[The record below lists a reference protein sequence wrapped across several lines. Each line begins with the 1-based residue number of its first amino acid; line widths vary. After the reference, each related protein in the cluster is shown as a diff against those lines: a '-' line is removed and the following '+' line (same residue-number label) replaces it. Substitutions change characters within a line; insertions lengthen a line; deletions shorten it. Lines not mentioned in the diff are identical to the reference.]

1 MDASMNEVENCRNMN
16 KTIRLIYPQWQGG
29 DIASWIPKIP
39 AEDSSR
45 GYYLGAMLLDFLAPA
60 TEMKTFTVPVST
72 DYKERI
78 VTDGITDKEI
88 IIKQTKA
95 ALDILNVADADK
107 IVTLGGECSV
117 SVPVFTW
124 LNERYADDLVIVWFD
139 QHPDVTLPTD
149 EYTGYHAMALTA
161 CMGMGDKDII
171 GLLPS
176 KISPKNI
183 CLAGIRDYEHPY
195 IKERV
200 NKLGLARFTDKEL
213 SEDSKPLL
221 NWIKKTGKKKVL
233 VHFDMD
239 VLDSADIVTAVA
251 DTTAGGLK
259 LKEVVKIINE
269 IANEFDLVSLT
280 VAEPMPRIAIRLKK
294 MLSDLPLLK

>member
-1 MDASMNEVENCRNMN
+1 MDN
-16 KTIRLIYPQWQGG
+16 TIRLIYPQWQGG

-45 GYYLGAMLLDFLAPA
+45 GYYLGAMLLDFLAPE
-60 TEMKTFTVPVST
+60 TEMRTFTVPVST
-72 DYKERI
+72 EYHERK

-124 LNERYADDLVIVWFD
+124 LNKKYADDVAVVWFD

-171 GLLPS
+171 ELLPS
-176 KISPKNI
+176 KISSKNI

-195 IKERV
+195 IEERV
-200 NKLGLARFTDKEL
+200 NELGLARFTDKEL
-213 SEDSKPLL
+213 SEDSTCLS
-221 NWIKKTGKKKVL
+221 NWIRSTGKSKVL

-239 VLDSADIVTAVA
+239 VLDPADIVTAVA
-251 DTTAGGLK
+251 DTTQGGLK
-259 LKEVVKIINE
+259 LQEMVRIINE

-294 MLSDLPLLK
+294 MLSSLPLMK

>member
-1 MDASMNEVENCRNMN
+1 MN

-29 DIASWIPKIP
+29 DISSWIPKIP
-39 AEDSSR
+39 TEDSSR
-45 GYYLGAMLLDFLAPA
+45 GYFLGAMLLDFLAPE
-60 TEMKTFTVPVST
+60 TEMRTLTVPVST
-72 DYKERI
+72 EYHERK

-95 ALDILNVADADK
+95 ALDTLNVADADK

-124 LNERYADDLVIVWFD
+124 LNKRYAGDIAVVWFD

-171 GLLPS
+171 SLLPS
-176 KISPKNI
+176 KIPSKNV

-195 IKERV
+195 IEERV
-200 NKLGLARFTDKEL
+200 KTLGLTRFTDKEL
-213 SEDSKPLL
+213 SEDSTPLL
-221 NWIKKTGKKKVL
+221 HWIKSTGKKKVL

-239 VLDSADIVTAVA
+239 VLDPADIVTAVA
-251 DTTAGGLK
+251 DTTDGGLK
-259 LKEVVKIINE
+259 LQEMVRIINE

-280 VAEPMPRIAIRLKK
+280 VAEPMPRIAIRLKR
-294 MLSDLPLLK
+294 MLADLPLMK

>member
-1 MDASMNEVENCRNMN
+1 MN
-16 KTIRLIYPQWQGG
+16 KCIRLIYPQWQGG
-29 DIASWIPKIP
+29 NIASWIPNIP

-45 GYYLGAMLLDFLAPA
+45 GYYLGAMLLNFLAPE
-60 TEMKTFTVPVST
+60 TEMRTFTVPVST
-72 DYKERI
+72 DYHERK
-78 VTDGITDKEI
+78 VTDGIIDKDI
-88 IIKQTKA
+88 IVKQTKA
-95 ALDILNVADADK
+95 ALDILDIADAAK

-124 LNERYADDLVIVWFD
+124 LNEKYADDLAVVWFD
-139 QHPDVTLPTD
+139 QHPDITLPTD

-176 KISPKNI
+176 KISPQQI

-195 IKERV
+195 IEERV
-200 NKLGLARFTDKEL
+200 KELGLARFTDKEL
-213 SEDSKPLL
+213 SEDFTPLI
-221 NWIKKTGKKKVL
+221 NWIKSTGKRKVL
-233 VHFDMD
+233 IHFDMD
-239 VLDSADIVTAVA
+239 VLDPADIITAVA

-259 LKEVVKIINE
+259 LQEMVTFINE
-269 IANEFDLVSLT
+269 IASEFELVSLT

-294 MLSDLPLLK
+294 MLSELPLIK

>member
-1 MDASMNEVENCRNMN
+1 MD
-16 KTIRLIYPQWQGG
+16 KIIRLIYPQWQGG

-45 GYYLGAMLLDFLAPA
+45 GYYLGAMLLDFLAPD
-60 TEMKTFTVPVST
+60 TEMRTFTVPVST
-72 DYKERI
+72 DYHERK

-95 ALDILNVADADK
+95 ALDILNIADANK

-124 LNERYADDLVIVWFD
+124 LNKKYTDDLAVVWFD
-139 QHPDVTLPTD
+139 QHPDVTLPQD

-161 CMGMGDKDII
+161 CMGRGDKDII
-171 GLLPS
+171 DLLPS

-183 CLAGIRDYEHPY
+183 CIAGIRDYEHPY
-195 IKERV
+195 IEERV
-200 NKLGLARFTDKEL
+200 KELGLARFSDREL
-213 SEDSKPLL
+213 SEDAGQLK
-221 NWIKKTGKKKVL
+221 NWIRSTGKKKVL

-239 VLDSADIVTAVA
+239 VLDPADIVTAVA

-259 LKEVVKIINE
+259 LQEMVKIINE

-280 VAEPMPRIAIRLKK
+280 IAEPMPRIAIRLKK
-294 MLSDLPLLK
+294 MLADLPLIKG

>member
-1 MDASMNEVENCRNMN
+1 MN

-29 DIASWIPKIP
+29 DISSWIPNIP
-39 AEDSSR
+39 AENSSR
-45 GYYLGAMLLDFLAPA
+45 GYYLGAMLLDFLAPE
-60 TEMKTFTVPVST
+60 TEMRTFTVPVST
-72 DYKERI
+72 EYHERK
-78 VTDGITDKEI
+78 VTDGIIDKEI

-124 LNERYADDLVIVWFD
+124 LNKKYADDLVIVWFD

-161 CMGMGDKDII
+161 CMGMGDKDIMQ
-171 GLLPS
+171 LLSS
-176 KISPKNI
+176 KISSKNV
-183 CLAGIRDYEHPY
+183 CLAGIRDYEYPY
-195 IKERV
+195 IEERV
-200 NKLGLARFTDKEL
+200 KELGLTRFSDREL
-213 SEDSKPLL
+213 SEDSSKLL
-221 NWIKKTGKKKVL
+221 NWIKSTGKKKVL

-239 VLDSADIVTAVA
+239 VLDPADIVAAVA

-259 LKEVVKIINE
+259 LQEMVRIINE
-269 IANEFDLVSLT
+269 IANEFELVSLT
-280 VAEPMPRIAIRLKK
+280 IAEPMPRIAIRLKK
-294 MLSDLPLLK
+294 MLAELPLIS

>member
-1 MDASMNEVENCRNMN
+1 MNN
-16 KTIRLIYPQWQGG
+16 TIRLIYPQWQGG
-29 DIASWIPKIP
+29 NIASWIPNIP

-45 GYYLGAMLLDFLAPA
+45 GYYLGAMLLDFLAPE
-60 TEMKTFTVPVST
+60 TEMRTFTVPVST
-72 DYKERI
+72 EYHERK

-95 ALDILNVADADK
+95 ALDILNIADADK

-124 LNERYADDLVIVWFD
+124 LNKKYDDEVAVVWFD

-149 EYTGYHAMALTA
+149 DYTGYHAMALTA
-161 CMGMGDKDII
+161 CMGMGDKDIL

-176 KISPKNI
+176 KIPSKNI
-183 CLAGIRDYEHPY
+183 CLAGIRDYEYPY
-195 IKERV
+195 IEERV
-200 NKLGLARFTDKEL
+200 KQIGLERISDMEL
-213 SEDSKPLL
+213 SEDSTRLL

-239 VLDSADIVTAVA
+239 VLDPSDIVTAVA

-259 LKEVVKIINE
+259 LQDMVRIINE
-269 IANEFDLVSLT
+269 IANEFELVSLT

-294 MLSDLPLLK
+294 MLADLPLMK

>member
-1 MDASMNEVENCRNMN
+1 MN

-29 DIASWIPKIP
+29 NIASWIPKIA

-45 GYYLGAMLLDFLAPA
+45 GYYLGAMLLDFLAPQ
-60 TEMKTFTVPVST
+60 TEMRTFTVPVST
-72 DYKERI
+72 EYHERK
-78 VTDGITDKEI
+78 VTDGIIDKEI

-95 ALDILNVADADK
+95 ALDILNVADAHK

-124 LNERYADDLVIVWFD
+124 LNKKYADDVTVVWFD

-161 CMGMGDKDII
+161 CMGMGDKDIM

-176 KISPKNI
+176 KISPKNV
-183 CLAGIRDYEHPY
+183 CLAGIRDYEHKY
-195 IKERV
+195 IEERV
-200 NKLGLARFTDKEL
+200 KELSLARFTDREL
-213 SEDSKPLL
+213 SEDSTPLL
-221 NWIKKTGKKKVL
+221 NWIKSTGKKKVL

-239 VLDSADIVTAVA
+239 VLDPVDIVAAVA

-259 LKEVVKIINE
+259 LQEVVRIINE

-294 MLSDLPLLK
+294 MLADLPLMK

>member
-1 MDASMNEVENCRNMN
+1 MNH
-16 KTIRLIYPQWQGG
+16 TIRLIYPQWQGG
-29 DIASWIPKIP
+29 NIASWIPKIP

-45 GYYLGAMLLDFLAPA
+45 GYYLGAMLLDFLAPE
-60 TEMKTFTVPVST
+60 TEMRTFTVPVST
-72 DYKERI
+72 NYHERR
-78 VTDGITDKEI
+78 VTDGIIDKEL

-95 ALDILNVADADK
+95 ALDILDVADAGK

-124 LNERYADDLVIVWFD
+124 LNKKYTDDLVVVWFD

-161 CMGMGDKDII
+161 CMGMGDKDIV

-176 KISPKNI
+176 KISPKNV

-195 IKERV
+195 IEERV
-200 NKLGLARFTDKEL
+200 KNLGLARFTDKEL
-213 SEDSKPLL
+213 SEDSTPLID
-221 NWIKKTGKKKVL
+221 WIRSTGKKKVL

-239 VLDSADIVTAVA
+239 VLDPADIVTAVA

-259 LKEVVKIINE
+259 LQEVVRIINE
-269 IANEFDLVSLT
+269 IDNVFELVSLT

-294 MLSDLPLLK
+294 MLAELPLIK

>member
-1 MDASMNEVENCRNMN
+1 MN

-29 DIASWIPKIP
+29 NIASWIPKIP

-45 GYYLGAMLLDFLAPA
+45 GYYLGAMLLDFLAPE
-60 TEMKTFTVPVST
+60 TEMRIFTVPVST
-72 DYKERI
+72 EYHERK
-78 VTDGITDKEI
+78 VTDGIVDKEI

-95 ALDILNVADADK
+95 ALDILDVADADK

-124 LNERYADDLVIVWFD
+124 LNKKYADDLAVVWFD

-149 EYTGYHAMALTA
+149 EYTGFHAMALTA

-171 GLLPS
+171 SLLPS
-176 KISPKNI
+176 KISPKNV
-183 CLAGIRDYEHPY
+183 CLAGIRDYEYHF
-195 IKERV
+195 IEERV
-200 NKLGLARFTDKEL
+200 EKLGLARYTDKEL
-213 SEDSKPLL
+213 SKDSTQLI
-221 NWIKKTGKKKVL
+221 NWIKSTGKNNVL

-239 VLDSADIVTAVA
+239 VLDPADIVAAVA

-259 LKEVVKIINE
+259 LQEMVKFINE
-269 IANEFDLVSLT
+269 IANEFNLVSLT

-294 MLSDLPLLK
+294 MLADLPLI

>member
-1 MDASMNEVENCRNMN
+1 MNN
-16 KTIRLIYPQWQGG
+16 TIRLIYPQWQGG
-29 DIASWIPKIP
+29 NIASWIPNIP

-45 GYYLGAMLLDFLAPA
+45 GYYLGAMLLDFLAPE
-60 TEMKTFTVPVST
+60 TEMRTFTVPVST
-72 DYKERI
+72 EYHERK

-95 ALDILNVADADK
+95 ALDILNIADADK

-124 LNERYADDLVIVWFD
+124 LNKKYDDEVAVVWFD

-149 EYTGYHAMALTA
+149 DYTGYHAMALTA
-161 CMGMGDKDII
+161 CMGMGDQDIL

-176 KISPKNI
+176 KIPSKNI
-183 CLAGIRDYEHPY
+183 CLAGIRDYEYPY
-195 IKERV
+195 IEERV
-200 NKLGLARFTDKEL
+200 KKIGLERISDIEL
-213 SEDSKPLL
+213 SEDSPRLL
-221 NWIKKTGKKKVL
+221 NWIRKTGKKKVL

-239 VLDSADIVTAVA
+239 VLDPSDIVTAVA

-259 LKEVVKIINE
+259 LQDMVRIINE
-269 IANEFDLVSLT
+269 IANEFELVSLT

-294 MLSDLPLLK
+294 MLAGLPLMK

>member
-1 MDASMNEVENCRNMN
+1 MN

-45 GYYLGAMLLDFLAPA
+45 GYYLGAMLLDFLAPR
-60 TEMKTFTVPVST
+60 TEMRTFTVPVST
-72 DYKERI
+72 EYNERKVI
-78 VTDGITDKEI
+78 DGITDKDI

-95 ALDILNVADADK
+95 ALDILNVADAEK

-124 LNERYADDLVIVWFD
+124 LNKKYADDLAVVWFD
-139 QHPDVTLPTD
+139 QHPDVTLPID

-161 CMGMGDKDII
+161 CMGMGDKDIME
-171 GLLPS
+171 LLPS
-176 KISPKNI
+176 KISSKNI
-183 CLAGIRDYEHPY
+183 CIAGIRDYEHPY
-195 IKERV
+195 IEERV
-200 NKLGLARFTDKEL
+200 KELGLARFTDKEL
-213 SEDSKPLL
+213 SEDSTQLIK
-221 NWIKKTGKKKVL
+221 WIKSTGKKKVL

-239 VLDSADIVTAVA
+239 VLDPADIVTAVA

-259 LKEVVKIINE
+259 LQEMVRIINE
-269 IANEFDLVSLT
+269 IAKEVELVSLT

-294 MLSDLPLLK
+294 MLAELPLIK

>member
-1 MDASMNEVENCRNMN
+1 MN

-29 DIASWIPKIP
+29 NIASWIPKIP

-45 GYYLGAMLLDFLAPA
+45 GYYLGAMLLDFLAPE
-60 TEMKTFTVPVST
+60 TEMRTFTVPVST
-72 DYKERI
+72 DYHERI

-88 IIKQTKA
+88 IIRQTKA
-95 ALDILNVADADK
+95 ALDILSVADADK

-124 LNERYADDLVIVWFD
+124 LNEKYADDLVVVWFD

-161 CMGMGDKDII
+161 CMGMGDKDIV

-176 KISPKNI
+176 KISPKNV
-183 CLAGIRDYEHPY
+183 CLAGIRDYEYPY
-195 IKERV
+195 IEERV
-200 NKLGLARFTDKEL
+200 KELGLTRFTDRDL
-213 SEDSKPLL
+213 SEDSTPLI
-221 NWIKKTGKKKVL
+221 NWIKSTGKKKIL
-233 VHFDMD
+233 IHFDMD
-239 VLDSADIVTAVA
+239 VLDPADIVAAVA

-259 LKEVVKIINE
+259 LQEVVRIINE
-269 IANEFDLVSLT
+269 IANEFNLVSLT

-294 MLSDLPLLK
+294 MLAELPLIR

>member
-1 MDASMNEVENCRNMN
+1 MN
-16 KTIRLIYPQWQGG
+16 KNIRLIYPQWQGG
-29 DIASWIPKIP
+29 NIASWIPQIP

-45 GYYLGAMLLDFLAPA
+45 GYYLGAMLLDFLAPE
-60 TEMKTFTVPVST
+60 TEMRTFTVPVST
-72 DYKERI
+72 EYNERKVI
-78 VTDGITDKEI
+78 DGIIDKEI

-124 LNERYADDLVIVWFD
+124 LNKKYADDLAVVWFD

-176 KISPKNI
+176 IISTKNV
-183 CLAGIRDYEHPY
+183 CLAGIRDYEHPF
-195 IKERV
+195 IEERV
-200 NKLGLARFTDKEL
+200 RELGLARFTDKEL
-213 SEDSKPLL
+213 SEDSTQLL
-221 NWIKKTGKKKVL
+221 NWIKSTGKKKVL
-233 VHFDMD
+233 IHFDMD
-239 VLDSADIVTAVA
+239 VLDPADIVAAVA

-259 LKEVVKIINE
+259 LQEMGRIINE
-269 IANEFDLVSLT
+269 IANEFELVSLT

-294 MLSDLPLLK
+294 MLADLPLMK

>member
-1 MDASMNEVENCRNMN
+1 MN

-29 DIASWIPKIP
+29 DIASWIPRIP

-45 GYYLGAMLLDFLAPA
+45 GYYLGAMLLDFLAPE
-60 TEMKTFTVPVST
+60 TEMRTFTVPVST
-72 DYKERI
+72 KYQERK
-78 VTDGITDKEI
+78 VTDGIIDKDALTQ
-88 IIKQTKA
+88 QTKA
-95 ALDILNVADADK
+95 ALDILDIADAEK

-124 LNERYADDLVIVWFD
+124 LNKKYADDLAVVWFD
-139 QHPDVTLPTD
+139 QHPDVTLPSD

-176 KISPKNI
+176 KISPKNV

-195 IKERV
+195 IEERV
-200 NKLGLARFTDKEL
+200 KELGLARFTDKEL
-213 SEDSKPLL
+213 SEDSMQLL
-221 NWIKKTGKKKVL
+221 NWIKGTGKKKVL

-239 VLDSADIVTAVA
+239 VLDPTDIVTAVA

-259 LKEVVKIINE
+259 LQEMVRIINE
-269 IANEFDLVSLT
+269 IANEFELVSLT

-294 MLSDLPLLK
+294 MFSDLPLMK

>member
-1 MDASMNEVENCRNMN
+1 MN
-16 KTIRLIYPQWQGG
+16 KTIRLIYPQWQGAN
-29 DIASWIPKIP
+29 IASWIPKIP
-39 AEDSSR
+39 AKDSSR
-45 GYYLGAMLLDFLAPA
+45 GYYLGAMLLDFLAPE

-72 DYKERI
+72 EYQERK
-78 VTDGITDKEI
+78 VTDGIIDKEI

-95 ALDILNVADADK
+95 ALDILDVVDADK

-124 LNERYADDLVIVWFD
+124 LNKKYTDDLAIVWFD

-161 CMGMGDKDII
+161 CMGMGDEDIM

-176 KISPKNI
+176 KISPKNV

-195 IKERV
+195 IEERV
-200 NKLGLARFTDKEL
+200 EKLGLARFTDKEL
-213 SEDSKPLL
+213 SQDSIQLI
-221 NWIKKTGKKKVL
+221 NWIRSTGKKRVL
-233 VHFDMD
+233 IHFDMD
-239 VLDSADIVTAVA
+239 VLDPSDIVTAVA

-259 LKEVVKIINE
+259 LDEAVRIINE

-294 MLSDLPLLK
+294 MLSDLPLMK

>member
-1 MDASMNEVENCRNMN
+1 MN
-16 KTIRLIYPQWQGG
+16 KIIRLIYPQWQGG
-29 DIASWIPKIP
+29 NIASWIPKIP

-45 GYYLGAMLLDFLAPA
+45 GYYLGAMLLDFLAPE
-60 TEMKTFTVPVST
+60 TQMRTFTVPVST
-72 DYKERI
+72 EYHERK
-78 VTDGITDKEI
+78 VTDGIIDKEI

-95 ALDILNVADADK
+95 ALDILDVAEADK

-124 LNERYADDLVIVWFD
+124 LNKKYADDIAVVWFD

-161 CMGMGDKDII
+161 CMGMGDKDIM

-176 KISPKNI
+176 KISPKNV
-183 CLAGIRDYEHPY
+183 CLAGIRDYEHPC
-195 IKERV
+195 IEERV
-200 NKLGLARFTDKEL
+200 KELGLARFTDKEL
-213 SEDSKPLL
+213 SEDYTPML
-221 NWIKKTGKKKVL
+221 NWIKSTGKKKFL

-239 VLDSADIVTAVA
+239 VLDPSDIVAAVA

-259 LKEVVKIINE
+259 LQEVVRIVNE
-269 IANEFDLVSLT
+269 IANEFELVSLT
-280 VAEPMPRIAIRLKK
+280 IAEPMPRIAIRLKK
-294 MLSDLPLLK
+294 MLSDLPLIK

>member
-1 MDASMNEVENCRNMN
+1 MN

-45 GYYLGAMLLDFLAPA
+45 GYYLGAMLLDFLAPR
-60 TEMKTFTVPVST
+60 TEMRTFTVPVST
-72 DYKERI
+72 EYNERKVI
-78 VTDGITDKEI
+78 DGITDKDI

-95 ALDILNVADADK
+95 ALDILNVADAEK

-124 LNERYADDLVIVWFD
+124 LNKKYADDLAVVWFD
-139 QHPDVTLPTD
+139 QHPDVTLPID

-161 CMGMGDKDII
+161 CMGMGDKDIT

-176 KISPKNI
+176 KIPSNNV

-195 IKERV
+195 IEERV
-200 NKLGLARFTDKEL
+200 NELGLARFTDKEL
-213 SEDSKPLL
+213 SEDSTRLS
-221 NWIKKTGKKKVL
+221 NWIKSTGKKKVL

-239 VLDSADIVTAVA
+239 VLDPSDIVTAVA

-259 LKEVVKIINE
+259 LQEVVRIINE
-269 IANEFDLVSLT
+269 IANEFELVSLT

-294 MLSDLPLLK
+294 MLSELPLMK

>member
-1 MDASMNEVENCRNMN
+1 MN

-29 DIASWIPKIP
+29 NIASWIPNIP

-45 GYYLGAMLLDFLAPA
+45 GYYLGAMLLDFLAPE
-60 TEMKTFTVPVST
+60 TDMRTFTVPVST
-72 DYKERI
+72 EYQERK

-124 LNERYADDLVIVWFD
+124 LNKKYDDDLAVVWFD

-161 CMGMGDKDII
+161 CMGMGDRDIMEI
-171 GLLPS
+171 LPS
-176 KISPKNI
+176 KISSKNV
-183 CLAGIRDYEHPY
+183 CLAGIRDYEHSY
-195 IKERV
+195 IEERV
-200 NKLGLARFTDKEL
+200 NDLGLARFTDREL
-213 SEDSKPLL
+213 SEDSTQLI
-221 NWIKKTGKKKVL
+221 NWIKNTGKKKVL
-233 VHFDMD
+233 IHFDMD
-239 VLDSADIVTAVA
+239 VLDPADIVAAVA

-259 LKEVVKIINE
+259 LQEVVRIINE
-269 IANEFDLVSLT
+269 IAREFELISLT

-294 MLSDLPLLK
+294 MLADLPLIK

>member
-1 MDASMNEVENCRNMN
+1 MN

-29 DIASWIPKIP
+29 NIASWIPKIP

-45 GYYLGAMLLDFLAPA
+45 GYYLGAMLLDFLAPE
-60 TEMKTFTVPVST
+60 TEMKTFSVPVST
-72 DYKERI
+72 EYHERK
-78 VTDGITDKEI
+78 VTDGIIDKDI

-95 ALDILNVADADK
+95 ALDILDVAEAEK
-107 IVTLGGECSV
+107 VVTLGGECSV

-124 LNERYADDLVIVWFD
+124 LNKKYADDLVVVWFD

-149 EYTGYHAMALTA
+149 EYSGYHAMALTA
-161 CMGMGDKDII
+161 CMGMGDKDIM

-183 CLAGIRDYEHPY
+183 CLAGIRDYEYPF
-195 IKERV
+195 IEERV
-200 NKLGLARFTDKEL
+200 KELGLARFTDKEL
-213 SEDSKPLL
+213 LEGSKPLL
-221 NWIKKTGKKKVL
+221 NWIKNTGKNKVL
-233 VHFDMD
+233 IHFDMD
-239 VLDSADIVTAVA
+239 VLDPADIVAAVA

-259 LKEVVKIINE
+259 LQEVVRIINE
-269 IANEFDLVSLT
+269 IANEFELVSLT

-294 MLSDLPLLK
+294 MLAELPLMK

>member
-1 MDASMNEVENCRNMN
+1 MN

-29 DIASWIPKIP
+29 NIASWIPKIP

-45 GYYLGAMLLDFLAPA
+45 GYYLGAMLLDFLAPE
-60 TEMKTFTVPVST
+60 TEMRTFTVPVST
-72 DYKERI
+72 EYHERK
-78 VTDGITDKEI
+78 VTDGIIDKEI

-95 ALDILNVADADK
+95 ALDILDVADAEK

-124 LNERYADDLVIVWFD
+124 LNKKYADDVVVVWFD

-149 EYTGYHAMALTA
+149 EYNGYHAMALTT

-176 KISPKNI
+176 KISPKNV
-183 CLAGIRDYEHPY
+183 CLAGIRDYEFPY
-195 IKERV
+195 IEKRV
-200 NKLGLARFTDKEL
+200 SELGLARFIDKEL
-213 SEDSKPLL
+213 SEDSTPLL
-221 NWIKKTGKKKVL
+221 NWIKSTGKKKVL
-233 VHFDMD
+233 IHFDMD
-239 VLDSADIVTAVA
+239 VLDPADIVAAVA

-259 LKEVVKIINE
+259 LQEMVKIINE
-269 IANEFDLVSLT
+269 IANEFELVSLT
-280 VAEPMPRIAIRLKK
+280 VAEPMPRIAIRLKM
-294 MLSDLPLLK
+294 MLADLPLMK